1 MGHWLLSEGLTQMLR
16 SWLVVSKA
24 SRGGFHQQVSPGLF
38 PEEQWGWSPGKK
50 HRCVKSLEVQPHNWL
65 GITLLPTALQS
76 KSQGQPDAKVG
87 AMNSAPSREEQGI
100 FLVRF
105 GNLPQSRSVELG
117 VVNTWMVTDATAVGA
132 VSQGPGYG
140 EKRRGSQG
148 RTWNPKECN
157 DTDCGRAHNTR
168 INRSQSN
175 GRKGGDD

>member
-1 MGHWLLSEGLTQMLR
+1 MG
-16 SWLVVSKA
+16 
-24 SRGGFHQQVSPGLF
+24 GGPQG
-38 PEEQWGWSPGKK
+38 
-50 HRCVKSLEVQPHNWL
+50 RTCAKSLEVQPHNWL
-65 GITLLPTALQS
+65 GITLLPAALQS

-87 AMNSAPSREEQGI
+87 AVNSAPCREEQEI

-105 GNLPQSRSVELG
+105 GNLPQSRSVESG
-117 VVNTWMVTDATAVGA
+117 VVNTRMITHAVDA

-168 INRSQSN
+168 INRSQSD